1 VVILAAQAQLEFF
14 KSRLIDS
21 IEEKRKKVKTLGGDG
36 PSAGSSTPIDG
47 KGRKQALEPTGCLPT
62 SFARLKPEEIKADL
76 EELNTN
82 VDHYSVRNAASG
94 ATEAANSANATDA
107 YFDKQRQMLH
117 CNGLALERGMP
128 VIVLQQGQRVD
139 NTWVVHAMNAVEVT
153 LRDSDSTKLKVT
165 LAQVNA
171 RRPDH
176 PWRCASRAHPALRRS
191 YSALLVSRPALNSS
205 APAAMPSG
213 LRSKGCDRGA
223 RRRRRHGRRRRP
235 LCEQCA
241 EP

>member
-1 VVILAAQAQLEFF
+1 MVILAAQAQLEFF

-36 PSAGSSTPIDG
+36 PSAGSSTPTDG

-165 LAQVNA
+165 LAQ
-171 RRPDH
+171 
-176 PWRCASRAHPALRRS
+176 LRTGR
-191 YSALLVSRPALNSS
+191 YAFRPAQQGMRPGRASS
-205 APAAMPSG
+205 PPSWPATTPVV
-213 LRSKGCDRGA
+213 
-223 RRRRRHGRRRRP
+223 
-235 LCEQCA
+235 
-241 EP
+241 

>member
-36 PSAGSSTPIDG
+36 PSAGSSIPTDG

-82 VDHYSVRNAASG
+82 VDHYSVRNAVSG

-176 PWRCASRAHPALRRS
+176 PWRLRISCTPRSSTLIFCAARLSPRVEQLRTGRYAFRPVQQGMRPGRASSPP
-191 YSALLVSRPALNSS
+191 SRPATT
-205 APAAMPSG
+205 PFV
-213 LRSKGCDRGA
+213 
-223 RRRRRHGRRRRP
+223 
-235 LCEQCA
+235 
-241 EP
+241 